1 MRSPIAG
8 TGAQEFRTVLG
19 RALAILETFSDA
31 RPEQTLGMV
40 TRATGLAPAT
50 VHRLLAELVGWGA
63 VERVGRGR
71 YQIGMRLWQLGS
83 LAPGGRG
90 LRDAA
95 LPFLE
100 DLFEATHQVVHL
112 AVLDGRQVLYVEKLM
127 ARPEVEVVSRVG
139 RRLPLHST
147 GPGKVLLAYAPPV
160 LFHEVVAAGLPT
172 LAANTITDP
181 DRLRQALADIRRTG
195 VCVSRDEMTQGASSV
210 AAPVFGRGREVVA
223 SISVVVP
230 SSTANLHGLLPAVR
244 MAASGISRALQPVSA
259 RRGLVAP

>member
-1 MRSPIAG
+1 MRGPG
-8 TGAQEFRTVLG
+8 TDASTREAHTVLG
-19 RALAILETFSDA
+19 RALAILETFSNE
-31 RPEQTLGMV
+31 RPEQTLGMI
-40 TRATGLAPAT
+40 TRATGLPPAT

-112 AVLDGRQVLYVEKLM
+112 AVLDGRTVLYVEKLM

-147 GPGKVLLAYAPPV
+147 GPGKVLLAYGPQA
-160 LFHEVVAAGLPT
+160 LFDDVVAAGLPK

-181 DRLRQALADIRRTG
+181 DGLRQALADIRRTG
-195 VCVSRDEMTQGASSV
+195 FCLSRDEMTQGASSV
-210 AAPVFGRGREVVA
+210 AAPVFGPGREVLA

-230 SSTANLHGLLPAVR
+230 SSTKNLYALVPAVR
-244 MAASGISRALQPVSA
+244 VAALGISRAL
-259 RRGLVAP
+259 